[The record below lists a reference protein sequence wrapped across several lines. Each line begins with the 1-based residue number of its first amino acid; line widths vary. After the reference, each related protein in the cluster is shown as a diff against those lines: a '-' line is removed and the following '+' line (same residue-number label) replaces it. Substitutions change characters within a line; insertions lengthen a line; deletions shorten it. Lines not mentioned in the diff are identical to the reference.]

1 MAMKL
6 ERGEQKKEKNKDD
19 VKNKNAFSKK
29 EEES

>member
-19 VKNKNAFSKK
+19 MKNKNAFSKK